1 MDMDAASKV
10 KSASDVSIWHA
21 MTADEVIKRLNTNAK
36 NGLDEGE
43 VASRLQKYG
52 FNRLP
57 EGTKRGPFMRFLS
70 QFNNILVYVLLG
82 AGFIKL
88 MLNLWLDASDYL
100 RRSRPKRAARLHP
113 GGPGGESPGFN
124 PKHAFRCGAD
134 CARR

>member
-10 KSASDVSIWHA
+10 KSASDVSTWHA
-21 MTADEVIKRLNTNAK
+21 MTADEVIKQLNTNAK

-43 VASRLQKYG
+43 VASRLQNYG

-88 MLNLWLDASDYL
+88 MLMILLPSTW
-100 RRSRPKRAARLHP
+100 
-113 GGPGGESPGFN
+113 
-124 PKHAFRCGAD
+124 
-134 CARR
+134 